1 MNWAFWSVK
10 LTPVAT
16 PRVLYD
22 ELELV
27 ELVAERHRQQEQPA
41 EDGEVDAD
49 RRREDQPAARGA
61 DDVAGEGQEQRADDQ
76 RVEQALDEAQER
88 QLEQEEAD
96 VPVEDRVGDGWPS
109 ARTARGGS
117 TAGPSPRRPTR
128 SRR

>member
-1 MNWAFWSVK
+1 MVSPSGQSIRVNAPPTSSAAAIPEMTVRTSKARNWAFWSVK

-49 RRREDQPAARGA
+49 RRREDEPAARGA
-61 DDVAGEGQEQRADDQ
+61 DEVARQRQQQGGDD
-76 RVEQALDEAQER
+76 ER
-88 QLEQEEAD
+88 
-96 VPVEDRVGDGWPS
+96 R
-109 ARTARGGS
+109 
-117 TAGPSPRRPTR
+117 
-128 SRR
+128 